1 MEPLRRIEVQR
12 RFIERGFPSIKDWA
26 KSRGFSLWLVYKV
39 LEGKALSGK
48 KGSRIAEALRED
60 LGLDL
65 LKLHEHTSS
74 GRFSQDIGQSRKVK
88 QKTRG
93 KIASRRNE
101 D

>member
-12 RFIERGFPSIKDWA
+12 RFIERGFPTIKDWA

-65 LKLHEHTSS
+65 LKLHGHTSS
-74 GRFSQDIGQSRKVK
+74 GRFSQNKAGR
-88 QKTRG
+88 RG
-93 KIASRRNE
+93 R
-101 D
+101 